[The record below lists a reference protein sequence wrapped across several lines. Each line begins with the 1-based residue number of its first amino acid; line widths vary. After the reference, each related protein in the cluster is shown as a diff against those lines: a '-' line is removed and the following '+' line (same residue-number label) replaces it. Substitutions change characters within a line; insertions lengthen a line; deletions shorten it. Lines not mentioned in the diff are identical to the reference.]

1 MSNHPGV
8 TVPGWS
14 SITWYQLAARAL
26 SISSTAPAYGLERSG
41 RPPDGCDNRG
51 VVSQRPG
58 VSVIVPFAGP
68 QAALEQMAY
77 RLGLIAVGPDDEL
90 LLVDN
95 RPIHTPPAGGLPRGV
110 RIIHAG
116 DVGSSWYA
124 RDAGVRATR
133 AEWLLFIDADTLP
146 APDILDRYFATP
158 LESAVGV
165 VAGGV
170 RDWTT
175 SHTPCARYI
184 SARRKMDQQL
194 TLDFPYRPYAQTAN
208 CLVRRVA
215 FDGIG
220 GFPTHALSAG
230 DADLCWR
237 LQDAG
242 WILESRPDAYVDH
255 ENRTRFYDL
264 FRQLARHGAGLAWLE
279 RRYAGSSPGPTP
291 RELIGRIPHYLLAA
305 ARAPGRDEAFFAL
318 VDLVSLYARDAGR
331 LHYNRARPRPV
342 SAAR

>member
-1 MSNHPGV
+1 V
-8 TVPGWS
+8 ETK
-14 SITWYQLAARAL
+14 
-26 SISSTAPAYGLERSG
+26 
-41 RPPDGCDNRG
+41 
-51 VVSQRPG
+51 RPG
-58 VSVIVPFAGP
+58 VSVIVPFSGP
-68 QAALEQMAY
+68 QTELDQMVE
-77 RLGLIAVGPDDEL
+77 RLGRLAVGPDDEL

-95 RPIHTPPAGGLPRGV
+95 RPGHVPPAGGLPPGV
-110 RIIHAG
+110 AILHAG
-116 DVGSSWYA
+116 EIGSSWYA

-146 APDILDRYFATP
+146 VTDILDRYFETLPDAD
-158 LESAVGV
+158 VGV
-165 VAGGV
+165 LAGGV

-175 SHTPCARYI
+175 SDAPCARYI
-184 SARRKMDQQL
+184 SARQKMDQQI
-194 TLDFPYRPYAQTAN
+194 TLSYPYRPYAQTAN

-215 FDGIG
+215 FDEIG

-237 LQDAG
+237 LQESG
-242 WILESRPDAYVDH
+242 WRLESRPDALVDH

-279 RRYAGSSPGPTP
+279 RRYVGSAPAPTP

-305 ARAPGRDEAFFAL
+305 ARAPDRDEKLFAL

-331 LHYNRARPRPV
+331 LHYNRARPR
-342 SAAR
+342 SASPAH